1 MWRICLL
8 EGGIVPLVRRCV
20 YHVYRPLY
28 RRWTKCDKN
37 EINSRLLERLDESWN
52 EKLLAWKSDCAER
65 GKWQMDVVWRHLL
78 AVMNGWDWKMHI
90 HQGLG
95 SSFHIY
101 LGRGKSRFG
110 VTFQCI
116 VARKNIFFCGR
127 RWCGPS
133 PRLTAKCLLAP
144 HELEYFHFIVQFSY
158 TQYNKVDQASCKFK
172 DLDILIV

>member
-116 VARKNIFFCGR
+116 VARKNNFFLR
-127 RWCGPS
+127 EEVMWAFSQTYSQMPS
-133 PRLTAKCLLAP
+133 STTWIRVFS
-144 HELEYFHFIVQFSY
+144 FHSAVQLYSVQQGWPSIV
-158 TQYNKVDQASCKFK
+158 
-172 DLDILIV
+172 